1 MLKKSKKLLSMIIT
15 ATVAATMLIGCGGA
29 KESNGAGAKTADG
42 KRNYVDVLWTTS
54 GNCCL

>member
-29 KESNGAGAKTADG
+29 KELVK
-42 KRNYVDVLWTTS
+42 
-54 GNCCL
+54 